1 LLGGV
6 AKNRV
11 VDCKPLLPG
20 IDVRLKEE
28 AMTSKIATITS
39 FAAVLGITA
48 ASAVASPPSK
58 TDIPPPYAADIHVSS
73 GAPSTKDTSQLVLG
87 YLEYIDALR
96 DRSDVSFERMQS
108 ALGSPLRPGDFGG
121 SDISSTYAGGD
132 RITLRFW
139 GEVSAEVHSASLEFL
154 GKESPGEFSPPCR
167 LPYDSLRDRLLQ
179 AGYDEA
185 REWSELEDAGA
196 WLFFKGDVWIE
207 VSTRWP
213 NAKQADRTCVREI
226 DAHEKLQSWMGS
238 T

>member
-1 LLGGV
+1 LRILLLLGGI

-11 VDCKPLLPG
+11 VDCEPVLPG
-20 IDVRLKEE
+20 SDVGLKKE
-28 AMTSKIATITS
+28 AMTSKIGTITS
-39 FAAVLGITA
+39 LAAVLGIA
-48 ASAVASPPSK
+48 AVSAVASPPSK
-58 TDIPPPYAADIHVSS
+58 TDIPPPHAADIHVSS
-73 GAPSTKDTSQLVLG
+73 GAPPTRDARQLVLG

-139 GEVSAEVHSASLEFL
+139 VEVSAEVHSASLEFL
-154 GKESPGEFSPPCR
+154 GKESPGELSPPCR
-167 LPYDSLRDRLLQ
+167 LPYDSLRGRLLQ

-213 NAKQADRTCVREI
+213 NAKQPERTCVREI
-226 DAHEKLQSWMGS
+226 DAHEKLQ
-238 T
+238 